1 MPHSGVP
8 TTAMGRISNFA
19 PSFANRYKVEL
30 PTKYGLT
37 IHQTE
42 LLCDAATLP
51 GRNIST
57 SEYPNGSQLKKY
69 PYSYIEDDVTMTFL
83 ETKDYIIRKYF
94 DNWMKNIIDTDTYR
108 VGYKNSFA
116 HDIKIRPLSR
126 KGEHVYGVN
135 LEQAFPTTLNAVDF
149 SNGADEIVR
158 ITVTFAYDRYTILPK
173 ST

>member
-1 MPHSGVP
+1 MAIP
-8 TTAMGRISNFA
+8 TTAIGRILDFA

-30 PTKYGLT
+30 PADYGLNLD
-37 IHQTE
+37 QLE

-57 SEYPNGSQLKKY
+57 SEHPNGSQLKKY

-83 ETKDYIIRKYF
+83 ETSNYSIRKYF
-94 DNWMKNIIDTDTYR
+94 DKWMKNIIDTDKYR

-158 ITVTFAYDRYTILPK
+158 ITVTFAYDRYTVL
-173 ST
+173 